1 MMFKRNFYRI
11 FFYLFVSL
19 ITSTYFNLVDE
30 FFSELL
36 KVLQIDNKSIVYL
49 IFALGI
55 FLTNPYF
62 QELFRKRIRE
72 ACLINFMTYRLN
84 FEISRF
90 K

>member
-1 MMFKRNFYRI
+1 MFKMYFYKY
-11 FFYLFVSL
+11 FFSFFVLL

-36 KVLQIDNKSIVYL
+36 KVLQIENKPILYL

-55 FLTNPYF
+55 FLTNSYF

-72 ACLINFMTYRLN
+72 TCLINFMTYRLN
-84 FEISRF
+84 FEIYRF